1 MFHICL
7 VFSQILN
14 NYCQNLPIEDPQD
27 LIQLVRTEV
36 SFPYQS
42 KFDSC
47 KEYFGNKTLNISKLN
62 GKNVFLN
69 LPKKKTQTRFR
80 DNITKIII
88 KLAL

>member
-36 SFPYQS
+36 S
-42 KFDSC
+42 FDSC